1 MDMAEVEADDP
12 GAGGGGHGERVLP
25 VTGRERERGTPGPG
39 SPSVHS
45 FRTDRSDRQ
54 GIHPA
59 ANRKERDTDVALK

>member
-1 MDMAEVEADDP
+1 MEADDP

-25 VTGRERERGTPGPG
+25 VAGRERERERGTPGPG

-59 ANRKERDTDVALK
+59 ANRKARDTDVALK